1 MTVWDAWECV
11 LQIETFCDISSQIK
25 TFCGIFITCDSFS
38 AFSADYNMKKWPPPA
53 VFAHLWRSPIMHAKS
68 IKRHCFVS

>member
-1 MTVWDAWECV
+1 MTVWEWECV

-25 TFCGIFITCDSFS
+25 TFFDIFITCDSFS

-53 VFAHLWRSPIMHAKS
+53 VFAHL
-68 IKRHCFVS
+68 